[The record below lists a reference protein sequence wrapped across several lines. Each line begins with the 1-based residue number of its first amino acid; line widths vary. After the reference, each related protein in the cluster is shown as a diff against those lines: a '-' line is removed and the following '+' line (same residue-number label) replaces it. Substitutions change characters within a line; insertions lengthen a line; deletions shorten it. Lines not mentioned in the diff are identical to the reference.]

1 MNQDIYLVTKKN
13 FVSLVRQS
21 DMYTPGPLPSIP
33 SLFCHDTLE
42 PPKIEALFRVMCVF
56 SI

>member
-13 FVSLVRQS
+13 FVSLVRLS
-21 DMYTPGPLPSIP
+21 DMYTPGPFYFVTICS
-33 SLFCHDTLE
+33 S
-42 PPKIEALFRVMCVF
+42 PKIETLSRVTR